1 MPHLFSIVTTTY
13 NAESFILTAL
23 NSVSNQT
30 ETDYEYIIVDN
41 GSTDTSFKIITNFIE
56 RHPEMNVKFVK
67 LDKNKGISGGRN
79 AGIEKTSGNY
89 ICFLDADDFWYP
101 HKLAKMKTLLANNNY
116 NVFCHWEDHLK
127 DGLKTLGRYREINN
141 ESPYEDLLFNGNCLS
156 TSAMVI
162 QSSLIKNIGGFDET
176 LVSGEEDY
184 DCWLRLAKAGAK
196 FFMYQEPLGS
206 WLIRN
211 DSISAKHIKHTMAVI
226 NMLDKHFASL
236 LNENENTKM
245 INIKRNKV
253 KALNLCG
260 CGRTL
265 SLANDRISGNRL
277 FKQAIKADPTY
288 LKAYA
293 GILLNIFHL

>member
-79 AGIEKTSGNY
+79 AGIEKTTGNY

-101 HKLAKMKTLLANNNY
+101 DKLAKMKTLLANNNY

-162 QSSLIKNIGGFDET
+162 QSSLIKNIGGFDEN

-226 NMLDKHFASL
+226 NMLDKHFANL